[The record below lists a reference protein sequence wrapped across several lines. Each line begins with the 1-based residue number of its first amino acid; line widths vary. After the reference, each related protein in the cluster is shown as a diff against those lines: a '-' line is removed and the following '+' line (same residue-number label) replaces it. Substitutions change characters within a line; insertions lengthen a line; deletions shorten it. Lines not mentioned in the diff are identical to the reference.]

1 MIFEKLE
8 ECRLDSFAEQPFNK
22 NYLLLDFET
31 TGLNPKKD
39 GVIQFASYRTDNG
52 KFDNQLFWDRRYKR
66 TQEFHSYTK
75 YDLKGKGKFK
85 DTNPVVAELID
96 SVLKC
101 VGSGN
106 KLTLMSYYS
115 DFEVAF
121 LEKVVKKYLK
131 KTDPSNP
138 LCYGNN
144 FKECIN
150 TFDPLIIERILSPGV
165 SHSLIESADRASLT
179 DQNDFYHR
187 AEYDISLM
195 LRLYNDQVRRIN
207 NLTDTEL
214 FELLNEYT
222 AYTIRRTT

>member
-8 ECRLDSFAEQPFNK
+8 ECRLNSLVGQPFNR

-31 TGLNPKKD
+31 TGLNPKRD

-75 YDLKGKGKFK
+75 DDLKGKGKFK
-85 DTNPVVAELID
+85 DTNQAVAGLIGN
-96 SVLKC
+96 VLKC
-101 VGSGN
+101 IGSN
-106 KLTLMSYYS
+106 SKLTLMSYYS
-115 DFEVAF
+115 DFEVSF

-131 KTDPSNP
+131 KSNP
-138 LCYGNN
+138 NNQLCYGNN
-144 FKECIN
+144 FKKCIN
-150 TFDPLIIERILSPGV
+150 TFDPLIIERILSPSV

-179 DQNDFYHR
+179 DPNDFYHR
-187 AEYDISLM
+187 AEYDINLM

-207 NLTDTEL
+207 KLTDTEL
-214 FELLNEYT
+214 LELLSDYT
-222 AYTIRRTT
+222 AYATRKIT

>member
-8 ECRLDSFAEQPFNK
+8 ECRLEYLAGQTFNR

-31 TGLNPKKD
+31 TGLNPKRD

-75 YDLKGKGKFK
+75 DDLKGKGKFK
-85 DTNPVVAELID
+85 DTNPAVAELID

-101 VGSGN
+101 VNSGN
-106 KLTLMSYYS
+106 KLVLMSYYS

-121 LEKVVKKYLK
+121 LEKVVKRYLK
-131 KTDPSNP
+131 RSDSSNP

-144 FKECIN
+144 FKECIT

-165 SHSLIESADRASLT
+165 SHSLIESANRAGLT
-179 DQNDFYHR
+179 DPSEFYHR

-207 NLTDTEL
+207 KLTNV
-214 FELLNEYT
+214 ELLELMGEY
-222 AYTIRRTT
+222 AISIIE

>member
-8 ECRLDSFAEQPFNK
+8 ECRLDSFAGQTFNR

-31 TGLNPKKD
+31 TGLSPKRD
-39 GVIQFASYRTDNG
+39 GVIQFASYRTDNN

-66 TQEFHSYTK
+66 TQEFHFYTK
-75 YDLKGKGKFK
+75 DDLKGKGKFK
-85 DTNPVVAELID
+85 DTNPAVAELID

-101 VGSGN
+101 VGNGS

-121 LEKVVKKYLK
+121 LEKVVKSYLK
-131 KTDPSNP
+131 KSDPSNP

-144 FKECIN
+144 FKRCIT
-150 TFDPLIIERILSPGV
+150 TFDPLIVERILSPGV
-165 SHSLIESADRASLT
+165 SHSLIESANRASLT
-179 DQNDFYHR
+179 DPNDFYHR
-187 AEYDISLM
+187 AEYDINLM
-195 LRLYNDQVRRIN
+195 LKLYNDQVRRIN
-207 NLTDTEL
+207 NLTDKEL

-222 AYTIRRTT
+222 AYTTRRMI

>member
-8 ECRLDSFAEQPFNK
+8 ECRLDSFAGQTFNK

-31 TGLNPKKD
+31 TGLNPKRD

-66 TQEFHSYTK
+66 TQKFHQYTK
-75 YDLKGKGKFK
+75 DDLKGWRKFN
-85 DTNPVVAELID
+85 DANPVVAELIYN
-96 SVLKC
+96 VLEC
-101 VGSGN
+101 IGENS

-115 DFEVAF
+115 DFEVSF
-121 LEKVVKKYLK
+121 LEKVVKSYLK
-131 KTDPSNP
+131 KNDPSDT

-144 FKECIN
+144 FKRCIN

-165 SHSLIESADRASLT
+165 SHSLIESANRAFLT
-179 DQNDFYHR
+179 GPNDFYHR
-187 AEYDISLM
+187 AEYDINLM
-195 LRLYNDQVRRIN
+195 LKLYNDQVRRIN
-207 NLTDTEL
+207 NLTDKEL

-222 AYTIRRTT
+222 ACTLMKII

>member
-8 ECRLDSFAEQPFNK
+8 ECRLDSFAGQPFNK

-31 TGLNPKKD
+31 TGLNPKRD
-39 GVIQFASYRTDNG
+39 SVIQFASYRTDNG
-52 KFDNQLFWDRRYKR
+52 KFDNQLFYDKRYKR

-75 YDLKGKGKFK
+75 DDLKGKGKFK
-85 DTNPVVAELID
+85 DTNPAVAELID

-101 VGSGN
+101 VNSGN
-106 KLTLMSYYS
+106 KLVLMSYYS

-121 LEKVVKKYLK
+121 LEKVVKRYLK
-131 KTDPSNP
+131 RSDPSNL
-138 LCYGNN
+138 LCYSNN
-144 FKECIN
+144 FKECIT
-150 TFDPLIIERILSPGV
+150 TFDPLIIERILSHDV
-165 SHSLIESADRASLT
+165 SHSLIESANRAGLT
-179 DQNDFYHR
+179 NPSEFYHR

-207 NLTDTEL
+207 NLTDREL

-222 AYTIRRTT
+222 AYTTRRTT

>member
-75 YDLKGKGKFK
+75 DDLKGKGKFK
-85 DTNPVVAELID
+85 DTNPAVAELID

-101 VGSGN
+101 VNSGN
-106 KLTLMSYYS
+106 KLVLMSYYS

-131 KTDPSNP
+131 RSDPSNP

-144 FKECIN
+144 FKECIT

-165 SHSLIESADRASLT
+165 SHSLIESANRAGLT
-179 DQNDFYHR
+179 DPSEFYHR

-207 NLTDTEL
+207 SLTDTEL
-214 FELLNEYT
+214 LVLMSEYT
-222 AYTIRRTT
+222 ISIIE

>member
-1 MIFEKLE
+1 MFFEKLE
-8 ECRLDSFAEQPFNK
+8 ECRLDSLAGQIFNK

-75 YDLKGKGKFK
+75 DDLKGKGKFK
-85 DTNPVVAELID
+85 DTNPAVAELID

-101 VGSGN
+101 IGVNS

-115 DFEVAF
+115 DFEVSF
-121 LEKVVKKYLK
+121 LEKVVKRYLK
-131 KTDPSNP
+131 KSDQSNP

-144 FKECIN
+144 FKRCIT
-150 TFDPLIIERILSPGV
+150 TFDPLIVERILSPGV

-179 DQNDFYHR
+179 DPNDFYHR
-187 AEYDISLM
+187 AEYDINLM
-195 LRLYNDQVRRIN
+195 LKLYNDQVRRIN
-207 NLTDTEL
+207 KLTDTEL
-214 FELLNEYT
+214 LELLSEYT
-222 AYTIRRTT
+222 AHTARKIT

>member
-8 ECRLDSFAEQPFNK
+8 ECRLDSLAGQTFNK

-39 GVIQFASYRTDNG
+39 GVIQFASYRTDNN

-66 TQEFHSYTK
+66 TKEFHSYTK
-75 YDLKGKGKFK
+75 DDLKGNGKFK
-85 DTNPVVAELID
+85 DTNPAVAELID
-96 SVLKC
+96 NVIKC
-101 VGSGN
+101 IGGDS
-106 KLTLMSYYS
+106 KLILMSYYIN
-115 DFEVAF
+115 FEVSF
-121 LEKVVKKYLK
+121 LEKVVKRYLK
-131 KTDPSNP
+131 KSDPSNP

-144 FKECIN
+144 FKKCIT

-165 SHSLIESADRASLT
+165 SHSLIESANRAGIT
-179 DQNDFYHR
+179 DPSEFYHR
-187 AEYDISLM
+187 AEYDINLM

-207 NLTDTEL
+207 NLTDKEL

-222 AYTIRRTT
+222 TAQQRRTT

>member
-8 ECRLDSFAEQPFNK
+8 ECRLESLAGQTFNK

-39 GVIQFASYRTDNG
+39 DVIQFASYRTDNS

-75 YDLKGKGKFK
+75 DDLKGKGKFK

-165 SHSLIESADRASLT
+165 SHSLIESANRAGLT
-179 DQNDFYHR
+179 DPSEFYHR

-207 NLTDTEL
+207 KLTNI
-214 FELLNEYT
+214 ELLNLMSEY
-222 AYTIRRTT
+222 AISTIE